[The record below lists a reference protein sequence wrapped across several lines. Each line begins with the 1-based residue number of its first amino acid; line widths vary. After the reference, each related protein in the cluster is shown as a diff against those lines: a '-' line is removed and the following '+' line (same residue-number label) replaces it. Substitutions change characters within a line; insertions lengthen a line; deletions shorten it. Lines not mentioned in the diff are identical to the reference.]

1 MEEIISLNLILES
14 LGTFAFAVSGVR
26 LAAQKNF
33 DLFGAYVVGVATAI
47 GGGTIRDVML
57 DIPIF
62 WLDNPIYLIICAL
75 ALAYVIL
82 PEKLTMRQTKTI
94 LLFDTIGLALFTIVG
109 THKCEALG
117 YPFWTS
123 IIMGCIT
130 GAAGG
135 VMRDVLAS
143 HVPLIFRKEIYALA
157 CVLGSAVY
165 FICAHIGMND
175 ITSSLAG
182 GSTVFIMRYLAIRF
196 RLSLPILREKK

>member
-1 MEEIISLNLILES
+1 
-14 LGTFAFAVSGVR
+14 
-26 LAAQKNF
+26 
-33 DLFGAYVVGVATAI
+33 
-47 GGGTIRDVML
+47 
-57 DIPIF
+57 
-62 WLDNPIYLIICAL
+62 
-75 ALAYVIL
+75 
-82 PEKLTMRQTKTI
+82 
-94 LLFDTIGLALFTIVG
+94 LFTIVG

-165 FICAHIGMND
+165 FICAHIGLND